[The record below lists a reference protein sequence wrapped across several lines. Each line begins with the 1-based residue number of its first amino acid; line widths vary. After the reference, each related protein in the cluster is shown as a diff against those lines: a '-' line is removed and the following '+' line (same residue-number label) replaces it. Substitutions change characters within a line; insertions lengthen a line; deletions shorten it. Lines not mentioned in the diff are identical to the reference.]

1 MRLRVLIV
9 EDEEALIEPLKYNFT
24 KEGYI
29 VDTALDGEI
38 ALNKIF
44 NKPPELIWLDWMLP
58 KISGI
63 DLCKRI
69 RNNKETKNI
78 PIIMLTAL
86 GEENDRIQGLE
97 MGADDYVTKPF
108 SINELL
114 ARAKAVIKRARPIFA
129 EEKITF
135 CDISLNVATHK
146 VFREDKEIKLG
157 PTEFN
162 LLRFF
167 LENIDRVF
175 SRDQL
180 LNHVWKNDAL
190 VEPRTVDVHVRRLR
204 KVLNTNNKKDY
215 IRTVR
220 SAGYSFGHN

>member
-29 VDTALDGEI
+29 VDTAQDGEI
-38 ALNKIF
+38 ALDKIF
-44 NKPPELIWLDWMLP
+44 NKPPELILLDWMLP
-58 KISGI
+58 KISGM

-78 PIIMLTAL
+78 PIIMLTAR

-167 LENIDRVF
+167 LENIERVF
-175 SRDQL
+175 SREQL

>member
-38 ALNKIF
+38 ALDKIF
-44 NKPPELIWLDWMLP
+44 NKPPELILLDWMLP

-78 PIIMLTAL
+78 PIIILTAR

-135 CDISLNVATHK
+135 CDISLNIATHK
-146 VFREDKEIKLG
+146 VFRGDKEIKLG
-157 PTEFN
+157 PIEFN

>member
-29 VDTALDGEI
+29 VDTAQDGEI
-38 ALNKIF
+38 ALDKIF
-44 NKPPELIWLDWMLP
+44 NKPPELILLDWMLP
-58 KISGI
+58 KISGM

-78 PIIMLTAL
+78 PIIMLTAR

-135 CDISLNVATHK
+135 CDISLNIATHK
-146 VFREDKEIKLG
+146 VFRGDKEIKLG

-167 LENIDRVF
+167 LENIERVF
-175 SRDQL
+175 SREQL

-204 KVLNTNNKKDY
+204 KVLNTNNEKDY

>member
-1 MRLRVLIV
+1 MRLRILIV
-9 EDEEALIEPLKYNFT
+9 EDEEALIEPLKYNFS
-24 KEGYI
+24 KAGYI

-38 ALNKIF
+38 ALEKIL
-44 NKPPELIWLDWMLP
+44 NKPPELILLDWMLP

-63 DLCKRI
+63 DLCQRLRKH
-69 RNNKETKNI
+69 KETKNI
-78 PIIMLTAL
+78 PIIMLTAR
-86 GEENDRIQGLE
+86 GEEHDRIKGLE

-114 ARAKAVIKRARPIFA
+114 ARAKAVIKRTRPIFA
-129 EEKITF
+129 EEKVTF
-135 CDISLNVATHK
+135 EDISLDIATHK
-146 VFREDKEIKLG
+146 VFRKDKEIKLG

-167 LENIDRVF
+167 LENKNRVF
-175 SRDQL
+175 SREQL
-180 LNHVWKNDAL
+180 LNHVWRHDAL

-204 KVLNTNNKKDY
+204 KVLNANYKNDY